1 MSLERKN
8 TDFGTRPAAMTVAPR
23 TGLMSG
29 APASMAPGRAIE
41 MQERAAPVRQQP
53 QPVSVGEVVP
63 YLLRRATENADAM
76 SGAPAQRAMMLRELG
91 RRLFEG
97 ASGSGQ

>member
-1 MSLERKN
+1 MADHL
-8 TDFGTRPAAMTVAPR
+8 TFGLGAC
-23 TGLMSG
+23 GLKAYKYVPWG
-29 APASMAPGRAIE
+29 
-41 MQERAAPVRQQP
+41 
-53 QPVSVGEVVP
+53 SVGEVVP